1 MEDIDMADRKRTR
14 QNEAADPD
22 AEGGTDESAP
32 EDQSTLVLTAADA
45 TAMYEFAGEDSA
57 KFRKLFAFI
66 AELYGRQS
74 SQPQP
79 AAAASAPKQP
89 VIA

>member
-1 MEDIDMADRKRTR
+1 MPTTR
-14 QNEAADPD
+14 RHRNDATDAD
-22 AEGGTDESAP
+22 AEGATEESAT

-45 TAMYEFAGEDSA
+45 AAMYEFAGDDTA

-74 SQPQP
+74 AQPHSS
-79 AAAASAPKQP
+79 AAAPPKQP